1 MKDLALEFGIKLRET
16 RELLGISQDDLALKS
31 GIDRS
36 YIGRI
41 ERGEVNISLEK
52 VYKLSSALSCSPCEL
67 LPHVLDI

>member
-1 MKDLALEFGIKLRET
+1 MQDLASEFGIKLRET

-36 YIGRI
+36 YVGRI

-52 VYKLSSALSCSPCEL
+52 VYMLASALNCLPCKL
-67 LPHVLDI
+67 LPHVMDI